1 MNKKISRNLPHLSS
15 LSCGARAV
23 VDSIDSVES
32 LTCGIWVLT
41 GSRLDPLPRAGLAHF
56 YEHMLFKGTTN
67 RDAYRIAA
75 DIEACGGMINAYTSH
90 EQTAFYARM
99 PSEHL
104 ERGLDILCDMI
115 CNARFAEEDLSMER
129 KVITQEIAQSFDQP
143 DDHVFDVFQAQI
155 FPQQRLGRPILGYRD
170 SVAETCC
177 SDLQQHRA
185 NHYYGENIVVSF
197 SGNGD
202 FDRGL
207 AFVEKALEG
216 LGSRSPA
223 ATATVATSSSP
234 SSSPSPSPMS
244 QHASDPPRFA
254 CSLSVEEREIEQC
267 HSVIGFPAFSRHHK
281 DYHAAK
287 VLCALLGQGMASPL
301 FQEIREKRGLAYS
314 IYSFYQ
320 AWQDGGIFGLYTAS
334 DSNKIDELQ
343 RALKDCLQKS
353 IDELSDEDIA
363 RAKAQ
368 LRSSLV
374 MGLESTSSRA
384 KYWASNLLFHGKLID
399 PRETSEKIAM
409 IEKSKL
415 LSVAKHIFE
424 GLSAITVLG
433 PLSKTTLSDVTAFG
447 QAH

>member
-1 MNKKISRNLPHLSS
+1 MNKKISKNLPHLSS

-32 LTCGIWVLT
+32 LTCGIWVST
-41 GSRLDPLPRAGLAHF
+41 GSRLDPLARAGLAHF

-67 RDAYRIAA
+67 RNAYRIAA
-75 DIEACGGMINAYTSH
+75 DIEACGGMINAYTSR

-115 CNARFAEEDLSMER
+115 CNARFAEEDLFMER

-143 DDHVFDVFQAQI
+143 DDHVFDAFQAQI
-155 FPQQRLGRPILGYRD
+155 FPQQRLGRPILGSRD

-185 NHYYGENIVVSF
+185 NHYYGENMVVSF

-202 FDRGL
+202 FDSGL
-207 AFVEKALEG
+207 AFIDKALEG
-216 LGSRSPA
+216 LGRHSQSQSAA
-223 ATATVATSSSP
+223 ATSERAVEE
-234 SSSPSPSPMS
+234 
-244 QHASDPPRFA
+244 PRFA
-254 CSLSVEEREIEQC
+254 CSLAVEEREIEQC
-267 HSVIGFPAFSRHHK
+267 HSVIGFPAFSRHHE
-281 DYHAAK
+281 DYYAAQ

-314 IYSFYQ
+314 ISSFYQ
-320 AWQDGGIFGLYTAS
+320 AWQDGGIFGIYTAS
-334 DSNKIDELQ
+334 ERNKMDELQ
-343 RALKDCLQKS
+343 RALKNCLQKS
-353 IDELSDEDIA
+353 VDELSDEDIA

-374 MGLESTSSRA
+374 MGLESPPRRA
-384 KYWASNLLFHGKLID
+384 IHWASQLLFHGKLID
-399 PRETSEKIAM
+399 PRETCEKIAM
-409 IEKSKL
+409 IEKNKL

-433 PLSKTTLSDVTAFG
+433 PLSKASLSDVTAFG

>member
-1 MNKKISRNLPHLSS
+1 MNKKISRNLPYLSP
-15 LSCGARAV
+15 LSCGAQAV
-23 VDSIDSVES
+23 VDRVDSVES
-32 LTCGIWVLT
+32 LTCGIWVST
-41 GSRLDPLPRAGLAHF
+41 GSRFDPLPRAGLAHF
-56 YEHMLFKGTTN
+56 YEHILFKGTTN

-75 DIEACGGMINAYTSH
+75 DIEACGGMINAYTSR

-115 CNARFAEEDLSMER
+115 CNARFSEEDLVMER
-129 KVITQEIAQSFDQP
+129 KVITQEIAQSLDQP
-143 DDHVFDVFQAQI
+143 DDHVFDAFQAQI

-170 SVAETCC
+170 SVAETRR

-185 NHYYGENIVVSF
+185 DHYYGENMVVSF

-207 AFVEKALEG
+207 TFVDKALED
-216 LGSRSPA
+216 LGRLPQAQPA
-223 ATATVATSSSP
+223 SSAP
-234 SSSPSPSPMS
+234 PSPTSD
-244 QHASDPPRFA
+244 HAIEEPRFA

-281 DYHAAK
+281 DYYAAK

-314 IYSFYQ
+314 ICSFYQ
-320 AWQDGGIFGLYTAS
+320 ELQDGGIFGLYTAS
-334 DSNKIDELQ
+334 DHNKMSELQ
-343 RALKDCLQKS
+343 RALKNCLQS
-353 IDELSDEDIA
+353 SVDELRDEDIA

-374 MGLESTSSRA
+374 MGLESPPRRA
-384 KYWASNLLFHGKLID
+384 SHWASQLLFYGKLID
-399 PRETSEKIAM
+399 PRETCEKISM
-409 IEKSKL
+409 IDKSKL
-415 LSVAKHIFE
+415 LSVAERVFG
-424 GLSAITVLG
+424 GLSAVTVLG
-433 PLSKTTLSDVTAFG
+433 PLSKDYLSEITAFG

>member
-1 MNKKISRNLPHLSS
+1 MNKKISRNLPSLSS
-15 LSCGARAV
+15 LSCGAQAV
-23 VDSIDSVES
+23 VDRVDSVES
-32 LTCGIWVLT
+32 LTCGIWVSA

-56 YEHMLFKGTTN
+56 YEHMLFKGTIN

-75 DIEACGGMINAYTSH
+75 DIEACGGMINAYTSR

-115 CNARFAEEDLSMER
+115 CNARFSEEDLSTES

-143 DDHVFDVFQAQI
+143 DDHVFDAFQAQI
-155 FPQQRLGRPILGYRD
+155 FPRQRLGRPILGYRD
-170 SVAETCC
+170 SVSEICRD
-177 SDLQQHRA
+177 DLQEHRA
-185 NHYYGENIVVSF
+185 NHYYGENMVVSF

-207 AFVEKALEG
+207 AFVEKALES
-216 LGSRSPA
+216 LGSRPQASPPSLA
-223 ATATVATSSSP
+223 P
-234 SSSPSPSPMS
+234 SSSSSAS
-244 QHASDPPRFA
+244 QHSSEEPRFA

-267 HSVIGFPAFSRHHK
+267 HSVIGFPAFSRHHT
-281 DYHAAK
+281 DYYAAQ

-320 AWQDGGIFGLYTAS
+320 VWQDGGIFGLYTAS
-334 DSNKIDELQ
+334 DYKKMDELQ
-343 RALKDCLQKS
+343 RALKNCLHASVDK
-353 IDELSDEDIA
+353 LSDEDIA

-374 MGLESTSSRA
+374 MGLESPPRRA
-384 KYWASNLLFHGKLID
+384 THWASQLLFYGKLID
-399 PRETSEKIAM
+399 PRETCEKIAM

-415 LSVAKHIFE
+415 LSVAKHLFE
-424 GLSAITVLG
+424 GLSAVTVLG
-433 PLSKTTLSDVTAFG
+433 PLSKASLSDITAFG